1 MTNEIKFAD
10 TVILVDV
17 AYVDRAVSYTHLK
30 SIPRYVN
37 HVRLNPKE
45 VDYLIEQRIKF
56 ND

>member
-1 MTNEIKFAD
+1 MFREFDFVQLQGQD
-10 TVILVDV
+10 TGP
-17 AYVDRAVSYTHLK
+17 VSYTHLLK

-56 ND
+56 TD